1 MKLRQLLFLTI
12 LLITSFGY
20 AQLSDLHYLPPLKQ
34 GRNNQAIQQQ
44 SVYLSTPE
52 TTPFTVFVY
61 RGTST
66 TSIANFTIS
75 NASPQEYV
83 LGNGDNNITL
93 VTNANTGVVLNNA
106 GLRFEAPSGNS
117 FYVNYRGV
125 SGSQAASLT
134 AKGRAAMGQNFKWGG
149 APNLGTHSSKSNTLG
164 IMATEDNTTITLS
177 GYNPDCTFRLG
188 SDSDGITDNS
198 YQIILDKNE
207 SFVFEA
213 YLGNTFSLAQS
224 EGWIGAS
231 VDADKDIVISNGML
245 NYGRQANATN
255 RDAGMDQPVPED
267 RLGKEY
273 VFVRAG
279 GTDANEFPIIIATQN
294 NTQIFVNGALTPM
307 ATINSGEFFMVPGS
321 NYSSSTPGAN
331 MYVRV
336 SKDAYAYQNIAGS
349 TGIQTAGLN
358 FVAPLNCLI
367 PDTVN
372 NIPDITDAANTTL
385 TGGITIIAS
394 TTTPDSNIVVTDG
407 TGIVTMPA
415 SNSVAGNSD
424 WKTFYIPNLSG
435 NVDVQSTGPIAV
447 GFFGVNSNRGIAG
460 YFSGFDVAPNV
471 NLEITGTQCLPGAF
485 LEIIGETFDAYQWY
499 GDGELIVGATST
511 TYAPTVAG
519 DYFVRVT
526 KGPCFYDSN
535 TLAAYYC
542 DPDIELIKTAD
553 SSSLNEGDTVTF
565 TITVQNYAV
574 DPATNLVITD
584 ALPLGLSLVSVTP
597 SAGTWTS
604 PNWNVGTLNS
614 GELETLVITAL
625 ADEIDNVPY
634 RNLTNIAFNEQ
645 DQSDSNFTTDSPFVN
660 IEINYDND
668 DDNVIDSS
676 DLDDD
681 NDGILDSVECNVVTT
696 NFALTGSATLSS
708 TYPSGNA
715 SKAIDGNTNGAWSNG
730 SIAHSQAP
738 TNTEWLT
745 IDLGT
750 SELIDEVR
758 IWNRTDCCSQRLSDA
773 YVMISDN
780 PFPANTN
787 VNESLNNAEFIFQI
801 GNTSGVS
808 EIVIPAGIK
817 ARYVRLQ
824 QSGQNSGSLYI
835 NISELQ
841 VIGPLTCDT
850 DSDNIPDVYDL
861 DSDGDTCN
869 DTIEAYYD
877 SNADGGDGGQ
887 YGTGNPPAINLN
899 GTVSAASYTTP
910 IDIDTNST
918 FEFQEAGTSPLITIQ
933 PADEKVFLPDNG
945 SFGLTESNTDN
956 YQWQVSTDGGTN
968 FNDISDGL
976 EYVGTQTDAL
986 TVLAPEQSKN
996 GYLYRVILTNN
1007 TFICGETI
1015 SNEVELNVGPKNI
1028 ITNRRITLRVN
1039 QD

>member
-1 MKLRQLLFLTI
+1 
-12 LLITSFGY
+12 
-20 AQLSDLHYLPPLKQ
+20 
-34 GRNNQAIQQQ
+34 
-44 SVYLSTPE
+44 
-52 TTPFTVFVY
+52 
-61 RGTST
+61 
-66 TSIANFTIS
+66 
-75 NASPQEYV
+75 
-83 LGNGDNNITL
+83 
-93 VTNANTGVVLNNA
+93 
-106 GLRFEAPSGNS
+106 
-117 FYVNYRGV
+117 
-125 SGSQAASLT
+125 
-134 AKGRAAMGQNFKWGG
+134 MGQNFKWGG
-149 APNLGTHSSKSNTLG
+149 VPNLGTHSSKSNTLG

-198 YQIILDKNE
+198 YQIILDENE

-231 VDADKDIVISNGML
+231 VNSDKDIVISNGML

-471 NLEITGTQCLPGAF
+471 DLQITGTQCLPGAS
-485 LEIIGETFDAYQWY
+485 LEIIGEVFDAYQWY
-499 GDGELIVGATST
+499 GDGELIVGATNT
-511 TYAPTVAG
+511 TYNPTVAG

-526 KGPCFYDSN
+526 KGPCTYDSN

-553 SSSLNEGDTVTF
+553 ATTINEGETVTF

-574 DPATNLVITD
+574 DPATNLVVTD
-584 ALPLGLSLVSVTP
+584 VLPAGLTLVSATP
-597 SAGTWTS
+597 STGSWSS
-604 PNWNVGTLNS
+604 PNWTIGTLTS
-614 GELETLVITAL
+614 GTLETINITAI
-625 ADEIDNVPY
+625 ADSNNTATQSQWVA
-634 RNLTNIAFNEQ
+634 NIATNNQ
-645 DQSDSNFTTDSPFVN
+645 DQVDSNITPDLASVAVIINNDFDADGVMDVN
-660 IEINYDND
+660 
-668 DDNVIDSS
+668 

-681 NDGILDSVECNVVTT
+681 NDGIQDCVESNRSINNGVFGWYFNSPSGTVAMDNVYDPGINSWFLTQASNITFSGISASTPSSALQINNIPSSSYEEAFANDEYIEVSFTTAGDLANPVLQNINFGWYQPSGGNSYSLSARLSADGFTSSIPTVTDLAVVNDGATYQVFDLLDEPILPLNPNTTYTLRIYVYGQNNDGFSYSLFDDVNFTISSCEGINSDGDTVLDS
-696 NFALTGSATLSS
+696 
-708 TYPSGNA
+708 
-715 SKAIDGNTNGAWSNG
+715 
-730 SIAHSQAP
+730 
-738 TNTEWLT
+738 
-745 IDLGT
+745 
-750 SELIDEVR
+750 
-758 IWNRTDCCSQRLSDA
+758 
-773 YVMISDN
+773 
-780 PFPANTN
+780 
-787 VNESLNNAEFIFQI
+787 
-801 GNTSGVS
+801 
-808 EIVIPAGIK
+808 
-817 ARYVRLQ
+817 
-824 QSGQNSGSLYI
+824 
-835 NISELQ
+835 
-841 VIGPLTCDT
+841 
-850 DSDNIPDVYDL
+850 YDL
-861 DSDGDTCN
+861 DSDN
-869 DTIEAYYD
+869 DGCSDANEAYND
-877 SNADGGDGGQ
+877 RNADGGDGEA
-887 YGTGNPPAINLN
+887 YGTGTPPATNPDGTVTAATYPAPADMDTN
-899 GTVSAASYTTP
+899 GTF
-910 IDIDTNST
+910 D
-918 FEFQEAGTSPLITIQ
+918 FQESGAAPNISVQPL
-933 PADEKVFLPDNG
+933 DEKVFLPNNG
-945 SFGLTESNTDN
+945 SFGITESNTDN
-956 YQWQVSTDGGTN
+956 FQWQVSIDGGLV
-968 FNDISDGL
+968 FNDISDGA
-976 EYVGTQTDAL
+976 EYTGTQTDVL
-986 TVLAPEQSKN
+986 TVLNPNLNKN
-996 GYLYRVILTNN
+996 GYIYRVRLTNDS
-1007 TFICGETI
+1007 FICGETF
-1015 SNEVELNVGPKNI
+1015 SNTAVLNVGPRSI
-1028 ITNRRITLRVN
+1028 ITNRRITFRVN
-1039 QD
+1039 PN